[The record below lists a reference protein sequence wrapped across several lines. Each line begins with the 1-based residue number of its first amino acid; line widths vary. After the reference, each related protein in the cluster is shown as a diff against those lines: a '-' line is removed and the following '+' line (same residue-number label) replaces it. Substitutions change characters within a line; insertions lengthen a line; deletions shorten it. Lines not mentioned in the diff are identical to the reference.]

1 MAKLRWRPR
10 FFLLVG
16 VVLLAAWAFVEE
28 ASRVPDT
35 LKHTD
40 LFDAWLLQNRNNIS
54 RYEIKKLGLDADS
67 ETYQRW
73 LVFKLLDSLGEGN
86 VTGRI
91 RDSQILQEYMQY
103 QKWLSQR
110 PEGTGHAPGAL
121 AEGDRTVE
129 GEQDDWQDPLADDGE
144 DVEYE
149 DDDNE
154 EESIE
159 LRLQKRRN
167 SMLTSCA
174 AEEQN
179 WAMED
184 LARVW
189 PRFGFFFDQKTSVC
203 AVGKAG
209 SSSWREHI
217 HRVNGIPQNVQ
228 IQDDPRVKEF
238 FEQPKEALYATI
250 ISSAKI
256 ISVRHPL
263 TRLVSCYRSKFNFG
277 RPMKRYEPKKEASFL
292 AHHNGLD
299 WPTRFYTYWLPALHT
314 NGLIPEDTHLR
325 LNLSEPINPTVKY
338 NLTVY
343 EGLYRLLKPHVL
355 FSHFLTHVVHTHK
368 TGTWNGHWGKY
379 TELCAPCG
387 VKYDYIIKLET
398 MSEDLEYV
406 FQKLGIPSNPHLRKN
421 KSTRRKDFSKYFRY
435 YRWISKELKR
445 EVFETFK
452 DDLAMFEYTLP
463 KNFL

>member
-16 VVLLAAWAFVEE
+16 VVLLASWAFVEE
-28 ASRVPDT
+28 ANRVPDM
-35 LKHTD
+35 LRHTD
-40 LFDAWLLQNRNNIS
+40 LFDDWLLRNRNNIS
-54 RYEIKKLGLDADS
+54 RYEIKKLGLEADS

-73 LVFKLLDSLGEGN
+73 LVFKLLDSLREGN

-91 RDSQILQEYMQY
+91 RDSRILDDYKQY
-103 QKWLSQR
+103 QKWLSER
-110 PEGTGHAPGAL
+110 TEGAGDPSGA
-121 AEGDRTVE
+121 AEGE
-129 GEQDDWQDPLADDGE
+129 GGHTEEQDYWQDPLAEDEE

-149 DDDNE
+149 DEDDE

-159 LRLQKRRN
+159 LRLQKRRK

-174 AEEQN
+174 AREQTS
-179 WAMED
+179 ATEV
-184 LARVW
+184 LASVR
-189 PRFGFFFDQKTSVC
+189 PRIGIFFDQKTSVC

-217 HRVNGIPQNVQ
+217 HRVNGIPRDVL
-228 IQDDPRVKEF
+228 IPDDPRVKEF
-238 FEQPKEALYATI
+238 FEQPEEALYASI

-263 TRLVSCYRSKFNFG
+263 TRLVSCYRSKFELG
-277 RPMKRYEPKKEASFL
+277 RPMKPYAPKKEAKFL
-292 AHHNGLD
+292 ASHNALD

-314 NGLIPEDTHLR
+314 NDMIPEDTHVR
-325 LNLSEPINPTVKY
+325 LNLSEPINPAVKY
-338 NLTVY
+338 DLTVY

-355 FSHFLTHVVHTHK
+355 FSHFLKHVVHTHK

-379 TELCAPCG
+379 VELCAPCG
-387 VKYDYIIKLET
+387 LKYDYVVKLET
-398 MSEDLEYV
+398 MSEDLEYI
-406 FQKLGIPSNPHLRKN
+406 FQKLGIPSNPNLRKN

-452 DDLAMFEYTLP
+452 DDLEMFEYTLP